1 MERTKTDLNWDADV
15 AIDQSALDVEW
26 LEQAPLMMKYGRHMA
41 ECKNTMDF
49 CKEQMDA
56 MAADLDFR
64 IRENPAKFGLAKLTE
79 PGIKQ
84 AVLLAEEYHLAQA
97 DYSAARNEYEMAK
110 VALNA
115 IECRKTALENL
126 VKLHGQMYF
135 AGPSVPRDLDKAWVE
150 REKEKR
156 VNAGI
161 KITPR
166 TK

>member
-84 AVLLAEEYHLAQA
+84 AV
-97 DYSAARNEYEMAK
+97 
-110 VALNA
+110 
-115 IECRKTALENL
+115 
-126 VKLHGQMYF
+126 
-135 AGPSVPRDLDKAWVE
+135 
-150 REKEKR
+150 
-156 VNAGI
+156 
-161 KITPR
+161 
-166 TK
+166 

>member
-1 MERTKTDLNWDADV
+1 MERKKTDLTWDADV

-41 ECKNTMDF
+41 ERKSEMDL
-49 CKEQMDA
+49 CKEQTDA
-56 MAADLDFR
+56 IRASLDSEVR
-64 IRENPAKFGLAKLTE
+64 ATPEKFGLAKITE
-79 PGIKQ
+79 TAINN
-84 AVLLAEEYHLAQA
+84 VILLHPDFQEIQDQYAK
-97 DYSAARNEYEMAK
+97 ARYEYEMAR
-110 VALNA
+110 VALSA